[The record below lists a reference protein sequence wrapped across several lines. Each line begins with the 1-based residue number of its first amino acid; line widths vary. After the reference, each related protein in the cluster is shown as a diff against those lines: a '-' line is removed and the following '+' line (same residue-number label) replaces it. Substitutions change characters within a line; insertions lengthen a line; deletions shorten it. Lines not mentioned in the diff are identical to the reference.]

1 MANINCIVNGE
12 IIVSVDGTLFSSKTV
27 FKCTYWYGDKFHIN
41 VESENG
47 QRHTITLRPMADA
60 AISEADLP
68 WYLQKFER
76 DLVDF
81 HLREIVSNET
91 YSIRELLVAKAFSNG
106 EYDEVPPGEI
116 SDPVGFM
123 PVG

>member
-1 MANINCIVNGE
+1 MTNTSCIVNGE
-12 IIVSVDGTLFSSKTV
+12 INISVDGTLFSSKTIL
-27 FKCTYWYGDKFHIN
+27 KCTYWYGDKFQVN
-41 VESENG
+41 VQRESS
-47 QRHTITLRPMADA
+47 QSHKVTLKPMADST
-60 AISEADLP
+60 ITEAELP

-91 YSIRELLVAKAFSNG
+91 CSIRELLVAKAFSHG

-116 SDPVGFM
+116 SDPVGFI
-123 PVG
+123 PIE